1 VTLAADGG
9 LIISAASLWL
19 LQHAISDAR
28 GNGDHAAVCIEVID
42 DDTNPQ
48 SVISTTLPRSVSEP
62 VSAATRCA
70 VLVLGSCCQCGVAA
84 VVDAA
89 VARLLQAS
97 HDVMGAGGDVPS
109 RDGESAARSASSA
122 VRCRVNWRSL

>member
-1 VTLAADGG
+1 MRTDGG
-9 LIISAASLWL
+9 LIISATSLWL

-42 DDTNPQ
+42 DDTTM
-48 SVISTTLPRSVSEP
+48 SSATLPRSVSEP
-62 VSAATRCA
+62 VSALRLGVRCSYLDRAAA
-70 VLVLGSCCQCGVAA
+70 VALQCGVAA

-97 HDVMGAGGDVPS
+97 HDVVGAGGDVPS

-122 VRCRVNWRSL
+122 VRCRVK